1 MPTAVIVI
9 RSSLDSPTASTLA
22 RSVKKFE
29 SRKSCTLA
37 QLRFGP
43 LGHLFLV
50 RVGLF
55 RPHMSTPVPQQ
66 ALGSEA
72 SR

>member
-1 MPTAVIVI
+1 VIVI

-43 LGHLFLV
+43 LGQVGHLFLV